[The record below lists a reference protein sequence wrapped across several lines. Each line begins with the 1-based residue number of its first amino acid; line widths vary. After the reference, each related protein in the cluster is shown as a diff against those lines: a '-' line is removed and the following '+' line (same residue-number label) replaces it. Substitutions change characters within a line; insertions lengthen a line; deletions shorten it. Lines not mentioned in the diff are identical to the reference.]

1 MELVE
6 PDIPTAINSL
16 LDKNEIDRLIVV
28 PVFIAPGVHTT
39 NDIPT
44 ILGLK
49 EPDSHEH
56 HHHHDHGHVHGHHHH
71 HHDLS
76 AIEFDGEILYPE
88 PIKADDILIDI
99 LIKKV
104 NNSL

>member
-1 MELVE
+1 SENDV
-6 PDIPTAINSL
+6 
-16 LDKNEIDRLIVV
+16 DRLIVV

-49 EPDSHEH
+49 EGHSHHHHHDHDHSHEHEH
-56 HHHHDHGHVHGHHHH
+56 HHHHDLTTI
-71 HHDLS
+71 D
-76 AIEFDGEILYPE
+76 FDGEILYPE